1 MSAFSQMTHRVLRLL
16 YGDGEGRTRPSG
28 GEGGNH
34 ALVPQ
39 GSLDPLPE
47 LLGVR
52 VLRHS
57 WPVRVLASAL
67 TALLFL
73 TSSPPLLAITMG
85 QIKAGSTSGAGGGQ
99 GSAPNLVNAGAAS
112 AALTAALTKKS
123 QQQAADVVAAM
134 QKLQAQAAKSAKANP
149 ATVLPNGQTVNGD
162 TAVYNGLKAGWLEP
176 YVKGGGAG
184 IVNGTPVTTS
194 WSGASITPSQNA
206 ANAANPNYVNIQQS
220 SQNAYLYWNKF
231 NVGPKTT
238 VNFDQSKGGA
248 TVGNWIAF
256 NKVMSATDPSHIFG
270 NITAQGQVWI
280 LNQNGLLFHNGSTV
294 NTHTLVA
301 STLPINRNLA
311 GDALDG
317 VTGRG
322 IANNPDNQ
330 FLFSGLK
337 LPSGKNGPTPSFDPS
352 LGSVP
357 QSTTPGDVVVE
368 SGASIV
374 SPPNS
379 AGVGGLVALVGPNVR
394 NDGTISTVGGQSVL
408 AAGLQ
413 VALNPHASKD
423 PTLRGMDVVIGAVRD
438 ARLDDEDP
446 LVQAGAVVPLAGD
459 AGNAVNNGLI
469 SFDRGNA
476 TMAGK
481 SVIQGSLP
489 DDSLTPVNGG
499 HPIGAVLDSST
510 SVSLNGRI
518 DLVASYGTVINSAY
532 TTDGLNG
539 PAYYQGST
547 GLVELG
553 SGSVLRILPEWGSD
567 ATVIGNS
574 LALNSLVDIIGRN
587 IHLGNGSVLLAPG
600 AVESLDANSKPL
612 ALSESGN
619 SLVNGITLSA
629 GEWFPNG
636 NSPSMLLPTAGQIY
650 LDQGAVIDASGST
663 DVQVDSAQNF
673 LTLQLRGPEL
683 ADSPL
688 QRNSAIRGK
697 DITIDIRNTGSYNG
711 TYWVGT
717 PLGKAGGY
725 VGLIQKRVGQL
736 TEAGGSVSLSAGDAV
751 VMSPGSIVNVSG
763 GWTQYSGGSFATTK
777 LLAPDGRAVDI
788 SKAVPDQVYTGLL
801 KNAPSSYE
809 APYLQ
814 GASGGSL
821 SIAAPSVALEG
832 GLAGNTVTGFRQL
845 RATTSSGAPPAPSSF
860 RLSLEGVTVNSSLVL
875 PSSPYA
881 PSVLFAKASSPTD
894 LPSFALD
901 ELGNAVSLP
910 DAVKGRITLSE
921 GLFSDS
927 GFGKVSIL
935 NHDGS
940 ISIPHGVKLDAGV
953 GGSVTMEAGN
963 IEVGGNITAPG
974 GSISLMADL
983 VPYAL
988 SPLAVNP
995 GDPPILGFP
1004 DLTTGNLRLDSG
1016 ALLSTA
1022 GLLTSDLTTSTL
1034 APIMTG
1040 GGSIMLAGHDTF
1052 LDQGALVDVS
1062 GGALVSSSA
1071 KLTYGQAGS
1080 ISIQAGA
1087 DPQALGGNQ
1096 PQTVLADIHDGTLQ
1110 LGSTFR
1116 GYSGPG
1122 ITGGSLSLAAT
1133 AIRVGGA
1140 ALAGETAILP
1150 SFFNAGGF
1158 SSFNLAGIGVGLPG
1172 DEAYRPGLVI
1182 DQGTVI
1188 HPVVAS
1194 QILNQSRSSLVPFLS
1209 PAPLR
1214 AAAQLAFSSAGTVD
1228 DNLLFGSKVLARGD
1242 LVMEPG
1248 AVIRVDPQLT
1258 ATGSGV
1264 GGSVTLSGNT
1274 VTIAGSISVP
1284 GGGIRVA
1291 AAGDFP
1297 SNDQP
1302 PTYPQATLD
1311 LAPSAVLSTAGS
1323 VLTTI
1328 DPLGARSRFG
1338 AVLSGGSI
1346 SLKGNILAEGGLIDV
1361 SGASGVLDF
1370 LPAQLGLN
1378 QGGLVSSRI
1387 DSAGGSITLS
1397 GKKALYSD
1405 ATLTGRSGGP
1415 TAAGGTV
1422 SFSSG
1427 SAENPFTLMIVQ
1439 SGSVLPPTV
1448 DPSIPGSKVGVELTL
1463 PDVIASPSLNGGGEV
1478 SLDTFRRGGFD
1489 SVTLGGGSFFSGPI
1503 SLSVPGTITAA
1514 TAGTLSADNAVTL
1527 SAAHVILGQKFLAPI
1542 APGTSDQT
1550 LLGAPTAGAEGAD
1563 VPGSLTVAN
1572 ARLIDLGNLSLQGIR
1587 STSLSAPGGAIR
1599 GDGTLDVTGDLTL
1612 TAAEIYPA
1620 GSTSFKAVAYG
1631 YDPSTGAAL
1640 SSGGTPGQITVIRS
1654 GMPEAPL
1661 SAGGSLGLYADTLT
1675 IGGSLFAPMGSI
1687 TLGGSG
1693 GSTDFLSSLSLPA
1706 TTSLTL
1712 QAGSLISVSG
1722 NGMALPYGSSPDGQ
1736 KWLDPSGFDI
1746 TYRGVPGKS
1755 ISLSASQLTTEKGSS
1770 VDVGGGGA
1778 LEAPQWVYGLG
1789 GTINWTGSGTP
1800 YASQNSYRAGDLVF
1814 YGGSLWSAVQAS
1826 SGIAPSVGSHWTKL
1840 PNSYAIVP
1848 GYTAD
1853 YAPTGYSDGSIPFG
1867 QKVRLPGAGG
1877 LAAGDYTLLPA
1888 SYATLPGAYLISA
1901 SGTGSPGSPVT
1912 RPDGSILLSGI
1923 VFNGMDGAS
1932 GLSSLASSFI
1942 LSSPS
1947 VLAAKNEERIL
1958 QADTFF
1964 NSSVAS
1970 PKPAD
1975 GGRVQFIASS
1985 GMALAGSVSGSGSG
1999 KGVGARIDVSS
2010 PLSIVVNA
2018 DGTGDPAGALLL
2030 GAEQLS
2036 GWSFGSL
2043 LLGGS
2048 RGAVQSDGTTPVTVT
2063 SPSVTIQDGTK
2074 LAGNDI
2080 ILVGGSLISLGSGA
2094 SVTASGT
2101 SSAPDEVLT
2110 LGGDGLLLRV
2120 SSDST
2125 VTSRRTGVDS
2135 LATQLGFT
2143 DGNGNPSAPS
2153 LSLADGSFLSGK
2165 GVILDS
2171 SALATIS
2178 PTATLNAASL
2188 SLTAGQIAL
2197 LSSAD
2202 LTSVDLDASSANA
2215 LVLSSA
2221 QLNGFSSATSLAFT
2235 SYSSLDLYGSG
2246 VVGSPSLRS
2255 LTLHTGEIRG
2265 FDLSGGDALLSA
2277 RSILLDNPA
2286 VMVNPLGSDHPAV
2299 QATGPGAATAAA
2311 DGILRISAET
2321 LSLGVNGMTWDQFSA
2336 VSLEASSSV
2345 TGAASGTFS
2354 AGTGSLPSDL
2364 KISTPLVTTLG
2375 GVSTALSASGAL
2387 SLVSPSPGESSASAE
2402 NLQAGGALSLQGSS
2416 LSLDSSILLP
2426 GGSLTATALSG
2437 DLTIGNNDHARI
2449 SVAGVSGKQGTF
2461 LSDVRTS
2468 DAGSITLISSTG
2480 SVILGAGSS
2489 LDLSAAQT
2497 SSAGSLSVTASGGAF
2512 SVDSQALIN
2521 AKGGNS
2527 GGTGGS
2533 FTLDVGS
2540 LSSLSIIEPVLA
2552 MAGFSSSQSF
2562 RIRSGDV
2569 AVDAAVKSH
2578 SFTVT
2583 ADGGS
2588 IDVTGSINASGKTG
2602 GAIALQASGSVIL
2615 EDGSS
2620 LSVHGDTYDAAGKGG
2635 SIFLSAGTAINGV
2648 INPDAILDLR
2658 TGSTLDLGVSA
2669 LPDRIDQFGGTL
2681 HLRAPVKA
2689 DGTDIQIAGLN
2700 STLDPGMIYAE
2711 VAQGDTLSTI
2721 ASQFGL
2727 SVPMI
2732 ERLNGVTADGLSI
2745 GSTLTIPER
2754 THSISDTE
2762 SLAAIAQSFGVSPDS
2777 IDALL
2782 PSPVL
2787 GTTITIPATTYSVSQ
2802 ADTLDSVA
2810 KLFGTSTDALLE
2822 LNPGLD
2828 PSSALIDQ
2836 TASLAIPDRT
2846 HIVGAADSIS
2856 SIASRFNASEEDV
2869 NAVLPL
2875 LGDVLNFAAAQYK
2888 VGSQDSVVSVA
2899 SRYGMTTDQL
2909 RVQNGLASGSGLRI
2923 GSSLKGSVG
2932 VSSIAV
2938 EGYRLYDLTDGG
2950 GDISSVTAQVQGD
2963 AQAFF
2968 GAPGANSA
2976 TADQILARLGTALS
2990 VPSRTV
2996 MNLASG
3002 AEIINQGGDLTLS
3015 QDWDLSQF
3023 RTGANSAP
3031 GFLALRASG
3040 NIALNASLS
3049 DGFSSSDYTAT
3060 VLSHNTALPANF
3072 QSWSYAITAGADLSS
3087 ANTRAVSKGSPAD
3100 VTLGLPGLGYDPGN
3114 GANALTPQVIRGLYQ
3129 VIRTGTGDISI
3140 NASGDFQ
3147 LRNQFSS
3154 VYTAGTLVPDQNLG
3168 GTFDTPA
3175 ASMNGIETTSLG
3187 VAQQIK
3193 VDAEGNPVF
3202 LQDVNGSPLMD
3213 AVGNPLPV
3221 YQTYP
3226 AQFTMAGG
3234 NVSIEVGGN
3243 IAHKAVLTDG
3253 DGNTSVIDDSV
3264 RELPSNWLY
3273 RRGGLD
3279 PITGKFAA
3287 VANSAYQLDAN
3298 GNVLLDT
3305 DGVTPLITTTTE
3317 ITSTAWWVDFSNFF
3331 EGVGALGGGNIAMK
3345 AGGTISNVDAVIP
3358 TQARMAGKTTLSL
3371 SDDASLGS
3379 VASQSG
3385 LALTTL
3391 ASMNGITVGMIRPS
3405 EGATLSIPNGNADS
3419 YTVASGDTLQTVAD
3433 AFGVMPA
3440 DLAAANNLS
3449 LADYVVTQ
3457 GSMVS
3462 VPGSPSPQTLVETGG
3477 GDMTIRAGKNLDAGV
3492 YYVEKGRGQLR
3503 AGGSI
3508 ITNPS
3513 RDTFVPPSLAAVAGA
3528 PASTDRAALPT
3539 TLFLG
3544 KSSFDVAASGNVLL
3558 GPAANVFLMP
3568 EGLNN
3573 GLNYNSYFSTL
3584 DASSSVS
3591 VSSLGGSVTLRQYA
3605 ANAGYPV
3612 SPILLNWFQG
3622 DVSPILPSDNY
3633 KSSFYQPWLRLNTG
3647 SVNALASQTALQPAS
3662 LQAVSFGGDI
3672 LLQGSY
3678 TAAPSPSGNIV
3689 LDAAG
3694 SVIGLSTDGAGS
3706 PTIGT
3711 SGLYISSTINLSDA
3725 SPSSMPSPS
3734 APVSSFNG
3742 LPFQETGSYSGDAA
3756 SLQFQQQL
3764 HDASLLHKNDP
3775 NPMQIVA
3782 RSGDLTGITL
3792 FSPKRTQ
3799 IASGGFIED
3808 VGLYLQNLSSS
3819 DVSVVSAASGIIAY
3833 DDQTLYQRVAQAAG
3847 TGFSDQQLRQYK
3859 ARITGSGDIQIS
3871 GPGTLEVVSG
3881 GGIDLGNGPNNAD
3894 GTGVGITSIGNSRN
3908 PALSFDGADIVTMAG
3923 VNLPSSLDAASS
3935 LNFTGLIQKVQTLPE
3950 ASNYYQEL
3958 TKQVLQGGD
3967 DDLATALATAGSLS
3981 GILSSSISEDQ
3992 KARLSLVLFSLVLRD
4007 AGRNH
4012 NKVGSP
4018 GYGTYSAGESAI
4030 AEIFGSTPR
4039 AGDINLR
4046 TQSIRTQNGGSIVM
4060 VAPGGGVSLASI
4072 VPPTLSTLTPPG
4084 IVTQHGGAIDVY
4096 TRNDVSIGIGRIF
4109 TLRGG
4114 DIMMWSDKGNIA
4126 AGSSAKTVAT
4136 APPTRVLIDP
4146 TSGNVETDLAG
4157 LATGGGIGVLAT
4169 VKDAAVGNVDLIA
4182 PSGVIDAGDAG
4193 IRSSGNL
4200 NLAATKILNADNIAV
4215 AGVSVGAPAPA
4226 SAASA
4231 PPPAPAPASAPAGA
4245 SAAAAA
4251 NNSAA
4256 ADAAKNASSN
4266 ADSDQAPSIISIDV
4280 LGYGGGGDDDDDAK
4294 KAASSSS
4301 PPVQASL

>member
-1 MSAFSQMTHRVLRLL
+1 MTQESA
-16 YGDGEGRTRPSG
+16 
-28 GEGGNH
+28 
-34 ALVPQ
+34 
-39 GSLDPLPE
+39 DPLPDVHVVRK
-47 LLGVR
+47 VR
-52 VLRHS
+52 VVHHS
-57 WPVRVLASAL
+57 WPVRAVALVLA
-67 TALLFL
+67 TFLFL
-73 TSSPPLLAITMG
+73 NSSPPLLAITMG
-85 QIKAGSTSGAGGGQ
+85 QIKAGTTSGAGGQ

-112 AALTAALTKKS
+112 AALTEALTKKS

-162 TAVYNGLKAGWLEP
+162 TTVYNGLKAGWLEP
-176 YVKGGGAG
+176 YVKGGGSG

-194 WSGASITPSQNA
+194 WSGAAITPSQSP

-256 NKVMSATDPSHIFG
+256 NKVMSATDPSHVFG

-317 VTGRG
+317 VTGSG

-337 LPSGKNGPTPSFDPS
+337 IPSGKNGPTPSFDPS

-368 SGASIV
+368 TGATIV

-394 NDGTISTVGGQSVL
+394 NDGTISTAGGQTVL

-423 PTLRGMDVVIGAVRD
+423 PSLRGMDVVVGAVRD
-438 ARLDDEDP
+438 ARLDDPDP
-446 LVQAGAVVPLAGD
+446 LVQAGAVVPVAGE
-459 AGNAVNNGLI
+459 AGNAINDGLI
-469 SFDRGNA
+469 SFDQGNA

-481 SVIQGSLP
+481 SVVQGSLP
-489 DDSLTPVNGG
+489 DDSLSPVNGG
-499 HPIGAVLDSST
+499 HPIGAVLESST
-510 SVSLNGRI
+510 SVSLNGRV
-518 DLVASYGTVINSAY
+518 DLVASYGAVINSAY

-539 PAYYQGST
+539 PAYYQGTT

-567 ATVIGNS
+567 AMVIGNS
-574 LALNSLVDIIGRN
+574 LALNSLVDITGRN

-600 AVESLDANSKPL
+600 AVESLDANGKPL
-612 ALSESGN
+612 AVSESGT

-688 QRNSAIRGK
+688 QKNGPIRGK

-736 TEAGGSVSLSAGDAV
+736 TEAGGSVSLSAGDSV

-777 LLAPDGRAVDI
+777 LLTPDGRAVDI
-788 SKAVPDQVYTGLL
+788 SKATPDQVYTGIL
-801 KNAPSSYE
+801 KDAPSSYE
-809 APYLQ
+809 APYFQ

-845 RATTSSGAPPAPSSF
+845 RATSTSGAPPAPSSF
-860 RLSLEGVTVNSSLVL
+860 NLSLEGVKVNSSLVL

-881 PSVLFAKASSPTD
+881 PSVLFAKASASTA
-894 LPSFALD
+894 LQSFALD
-901 ELGNAVSLP
+901 ESGNAALLP
-910 DAVKGRITLSE
+910 DAVRGQINLSE

-927 GFGKVSIL
+927 GFGKVNIL

-940 ISIPHGVKLDAGV
+940 ISIPRGVKLDAGL
-953 GGSVTMEAGN
+953 GGSVTMEAAN
-963 IEVGGNITAPG
+963 VEVAGTITAPG

-983 VPYAL
+983 VPYDL
-988 SPLAVNP
+988 IPLAVNP

-1004 DLTTGNLRLDSG
+1004 DLNSGNMRVESS
-1016 ALLSTA
+1016 AFLSTA
-1022 GLLTSDLTTSTL
+1022 GLLTSDLGSSTL
-1034 APIMTG
+1034 APIMIG
-1040 GGSIMLAGHDTF
+1040 GGSIMLAGHDTY
-1052 LDQGALVDVS
+1052 LDQGALLDVS

-1080 ISIQAGA
+1080 LSIKAGA
-1087 DPQALGGNQ
+1087 DPQASGGNR

-1110 LGSTFR
+1110 LGSTLR

-1122 ITGGSLSLAAT
+1122 MNGGSLSLAAT
-1133 AIRVGGA
+1133 AFRIGGT
-1140 ALAGETAILP
+1140 ALSGETGILP
-1150 SFFNAGGF
+1150 SFFNTGGF
-1158 SSFNLAGIGVGLPG
+1158 SSFTLAGIGVGLPG
-1172 DEAYRPGLVI
+1172 DDSYRPGMVI

-1188 HPVVAS
+1188 HPVIAS
-1194 QILNQSRSSLVPFLS
+1194 QILDPSRSSLVPFLS
-1209 PAPLR
+1209 PSPLR
-1214 AAAQLAFSSAGTVD
+1214 SAAQLSLSSAGTVD

-1242 LVMEPG
+1242 LVMESG
-1248 AVIRVDPQLT
+1248 ALINVDPQLT
-1258 ATGSGV
+1258 ASGSGV
-1264 GGSVTLSGNT
+1264 GGSVSLSGNT
-1274 VTIAGSISVP
+1274 VTINGSITVP
-1284 GGGIRVA
+1284 GGAIKVA

-1302 PTYPQATLD
+1302 PNYPQATLD
-1311 LAPSAVLSTAGS
+1311 LAPSAVLSTAGI

-1338 AVLSGGSI
+1338 VVLPGGSI
-1346 SLKGNILAEGGLIDV
+1346 SLGGNILAEGGLLDV
-1361 SGASGVLDF
+1361 SGSSGVLDF
-1370 LPAQLGLN
+1370 LPSQLGLN

-1387 DSAGGSITLS
+1387 DSSGGSITLS

-1405 ATLTGRSGGP
+1405 ATLIGRSGGT

-1427 SAENPFTLMIVQ
+1427 SSENPFTLMIVQ
-1439 SGSVLPPTV
+1439 SGSVLPSTA
-1448 DPSIPGSKVGVELTL
+1448 DPSIPGSKVGIELTL
-1463 PDVIASPSLNGGGEV
+1463 PDAIASPSLNGGGEV
-1478 SLDTFRRGGFD
+1478 SLATILGGGFD
-1489 SVTLGGGSFFSGPI
+1489 SVTLGGGTFFSGPVT
-1503 SLSVPGTITAA
+1503 LSVPGTITAA

-1527 SAAHVILGQKFLAPI
+1527 SAAHVVLGQKFHAPT

-1550 LLGAPTAGAEGAD
+1550 LLGAPTAGAVAG
-1563 VPGSLTVAN
+1563 GSLTVAN

-1587 STSLSAPGGAIR
+1587 TTSLSAPGGAIR
-1599 GDGTLDVTGDLTL
+1599 GDGTLDVAGDLTM

-1631 YDPSTGAAL
+1631 YDPSTGVAL
-1640 SSGGTPGQITVIRS
+1640 SSGGTPGQIMVISS
-1654 GMPEAPL
+1654 GTPEAPL
-1661 SAGGSLGLYADTLT
+1661 SGGGSLGFYAESLT

-1687 TLGGSG
+1687 VLGGSG
-1693 GSTDFLSSLSLPA
+1693 GSTDFLSNLSLPS
-1706 TTSLTL
+1706 TTTLTL

-1755 ISLSASQLTTEKGSS
+1755 ITLSASQLTAEKGSS
-1770 VDVGGGGA
+1770 VDVSGGGT

-1826 SGIAPSVGSHWTKL
+1826 SGIAPSVGSYWTKL

-1848 GYTAD
+1848 GYAAD

-1877 LAAGDYTLLPA
+1877 LAAGDYTLLPV

-1932 GLSSLASSFI
+1932 GLSSIASSFT

-1947 VLAAKNEERIL
+1947 VLAAKNEERFL

-1975 GGRVQFIASS
+1975 GGRVQFVASS
-1985 GMALAGSVSGSGSG
+1985 GMALAGSVSGSGFG

-2010 PLSIVVNA
+2010 PLAIVINA
-2018 DGTGDPAGALLL
+2018 DGTGDSEGALLL

-2048 RGAVQSDGTTPVTVT
+2048 RGAVQADGTTPITVS

-2094 SVTASGT
+2094 SVTALGT

-2110 LGGDGLLLRV
+2110 LRGDGLLLRV

-2153 LSLADGSFLSGK
+2153 LSLANGSFLSGK

-2171 SALATIS
+2171 SALATVS

-2221 QLNGFSSATSLAFT
+2221 QLKGFSSATSLAFT

-2265 FDLSGGDALLSA
+2265 FDLSGGEALLSA
-2277 RSILLDNPA
+2277 RSTLLDNPS

-2299 QATGPGAATAAA
+2299 QPSGPGAVTEAA
-2311 DGILRISAET
+2311 DGTLRISTET
-2321 LSLGVNGMTWDQFSA
+2321 LSLGVNGMSWDQFSA

-2345 TGAASGTFS
+2345 TGTASGTFS

-2375 GVSTALSASGAL
+2375 GVTTALSASGAL
-2387 SLVSPSPGESSASAE
+2387 SLVSPSPGASSASAE

-2552 MAGFSSSQSF
+2552 TAGFSSSQSF

-2602 GAIALQASGSVIL
+2602 GAIALKASGSVIL

-2620 LSVHGDTYDAAGKGG
+2620 LSVRGDTYDAAGKGG
-2635 SIFLSAGTAINGV
+2635 SIFLSAGAAVNGV
-2648 INPDAILDLR
+2648 INPDALLDLR
-2658 TGSTLDLGVSA
+2658 TGSKLDLGVKA
-2669 LPDRIDQFGGTL
+2669 LPERIDQFGGTL
-2681 HLRAPVKA
+2681 HLRAPQLA
-2689 DGTDIQIAGLN
+2689 DGSDVQI
-2700 STLDPGMIYAE
+2700 SEIS
-2711 VAQGDTLSTI
+2711 STI
-2721 ASQFGL
+2721 TGAS
-2727 SVPMI
+2727 
-2732 ERLNGVTADGLSI
+2732 
-2745 GSTLTIPER
+2745 
-2754 THSISDTE
+2754 
-2762 SLAAIAQSFGVSPDS
+2762 
-2777 IDALL
+2777 
-2782 PSPVL
+2782 
-2787 GTTITIPATTYSVSQ
+2787 
-2802 ADTLDSVA
+2802 SVA
-2810 KLFGTSTDALLE
+2810 VEA
-2822 LNPGLD
+2822 
-2828 PSSALIDQ
+2828 
-2836 TASLAIPDRT
+2836 
-2846 HIVGAADSIS
+2846 
-2856 SIASRFNASEEDV
+2856 
-2869 NAVLPL
+2869 
-2875 LGDVLNFAAAQYK
+2875 YK
-2888 VGSQDSVVSVA
+2888 
-2899 SRYGMTTDQL
+2899 
-2909 RVQNGLASGSGLRI
+2909 
-2923 GSSLKGSVG
+2923 
-2932 VSSIAV
+2932 
-2938 EGYRLYDLTDGG
+2938 LYDLTPDGG
-2950 GDISSVTAQVQGD
+2950 GSAEISSVIPLVVSD
-2963 AQAFF
+2963 AQGFL
-2968 GAPGANSA
+2968 GAPGANSDVA
-2976 TADQILARLGTALS
+2976 AAILTRLTGDLDPS
-2990 VPSRTV
+2990 VKAV
-2996 MNLASG
+2996 LNLAPG
-3002 AEIINQGGDLTLS
+3002 VEIINQGGDLTLS

-3031 GFLALRASG
+3031 GFLTLRASG

-3060 VLSHNTALPANF
+3060 LLSHNSAMPANF
-3072 QSWSYAITAGADLSS
+3072 QSWSYAITAGSDLTS
-3087 ANTRAVSKGSPAD
+3087 ANTRAVSTGSSAN

-3147 LRNQFSS
+3147 LWNQFSS

-3187 VAQQIK
+3187 AAQQIK
-3193 VDAEGNPVF
+3193 LDADGNPVF
-3202 LQDVNGSPLMD
+3202 LQDANGNPIQD
-3213 AVGNPLPV
+3213 ATGNPLPV

-3234 NVSIEVGGN
+3234 NISIEVGGN
-3243 IAHKAVLTDG
+3243 IAHKTYQRDSTGAVVTDG
-3253 DGNTSVIDDSV
+3253 NGNPVIVDDSV

-3273 RRGGLD
+3273 RRGAVD
-3279 PITGKFAA
+3279 PITGKFGA
-3287 VANSAYQLDAN
+3287 VANTSYQLDAN

-3305 DGVTPLITTTTE
+3305 DGVTPLTSTTTE
-3317 ITSTAWWVDFSNFF
+3317 IISTAWWVDFSNFF

-3391 ASMNGITVGMIRPS
+3391 ASINGISVGMIRPT
-3405 EGATLSIPNGNADS
+3405 EGATLSVPNGNGDN
-3419 YTVASGDTLQTVAD
+3419 YTVSAGDTLQTVAD
-3433 AFGVMPA
+3433 AFGVTSA

-3449 LADYVVTQ
+3449 LADYVVMK
-3457 GSMVS
+3457 GSTVS
-3462 VPGSPSPQTLVETGG
+3462 VPVSPSSQTLVETGG

-3492 YYVEKGRGQLR
+3492 YYVERGQGHIR

-3513 RDTFVPPSLAAVAGA
+3513 RDTFMPPSLAAVAGA
-3528 PASTDRAALPT
+3528 PVSTDRAALPT

-3544 KSSFDVAASGNVLL
+3544 KSSFDVSASGNVLL

-3584 DASSSVS
+3584 DVSSSVS

-3612 SPILLNWFQG
+3612 SPILLNWYQG

-3633 KSSFYQPWLRLNTG
+3633 KSAFYQPWLRLNTG
-3647 SVNALASQTALQPAS
+3647 SVNTLASQTALQPAS

-3672 LLQGSY
+3672 ILQGSY

-3689 LDAAG
+3689 LDASG

-3764 HDASLLHKNDP
+3764 HDAGLLHKNDLIP
-3775 NPMQIVA
+3775 LQIVA

-3792 FSPKRTQ
+3792 FSPKRAQ
-3799 IASGGFIED
+3799 ISSGGFIED

-3819 DVSVVSAASGIIAY
+3819 DVSVVSAASGIIAF
-3833 DDQTLYQRVAQAAG
+3833 DDQTSYQRIAQAAG
-3847 TGFSDQQLRQYK
+3847 TGFSDQQLSQYK

-3908 PALSFDGADIVTMAG
+3908 PALSFDGADIITMAG
-3923 VNLPSSLDAASS
+3923 VNLPSSLDATASF
-3935 LNFTGLIQKVQTLPE
+3935 NFTGLIQKVQTLPE
-3950 ASNYYQEL
+3950 SSNYYQEL
-3958 TKQVLQGGD
+3958 SKQVLQGGD
-3967 DDLATALATAGSLS
+3967 DDLVTALATAGSLS
-3981 GILSSSISEDQ
+3981 GILSSPITDDQ

-4018 GYGTYSAGESAI
+4018 DYGTYSAGENAI
-4030 AEIFGSTPR
+4030 AEMFGSTPEG
-4039 AGDINLR
+4039 GDINLR
-4046 TQSIRTQNGGSIVM
+4046 TQSIRTQNGGSIFM

-4096 TRNDVSIGIGRIF
+4096 TRGDVSIGIGRIF

-4256 ADAAKNASSN
+4256 TDAAKNASSN
-4266 ADSDQAPSIISIDV
+4266 GDSDQAPSIISIDI

-4301 PPVQASL
+4301 ASVQASL

>member
-1 MSAFSQMTHRVLRLL
+1 MSAFSPMTHRVLRFL
-16 YGDGEGRTRPSG
+16 YGVGEERTHLYG

-39 GSLDPLPE
+39 GSVDPLPE

-52 VLRHS
+52 VVRHS
-57 WPVRVLASAL
+57 WPVRAVASVL

-85 QIKAGSTSGAGGGQ
+85 QIKAGSTSGSGGQ

-112 AALTAALTKKS
+112 AALTAALARQDIAKGN
-123 QQQAADVVAAM
+123 AVVSAM
-134 QKLQAQAAKSAKANP
+134 TKLQAQAAKAAKANP
-149 ATVLPNGQTVNGD
+149 ASVLPNGQTVNGD

-176 YVKGGGAG
+176 YVKGERAG
-184 IVNGTPVTTS
+184 IVNGTAVTTS

-206 ANAANPNYVNIQQS
+206 ANAANPNYVNIQQT

-231 NVGPKTT
+231 NVGPATT
-238 VNFDQSKGGA
+238 INFSQKGNNGDP
-248 TVGNWIAF
+248 GNWIAF

-337 LPSGKNGPTPSFDPS
+337 LSSGKNGPTPSFDPS

-357 QSTTPGDVVVE
+357 QSATPGDVVVE
-368 SGASIV
+368 TGASIV

-394 NDGTISTVGGQSVL
+394 NDGTISTAGGQTVL

-423 PTLRGMDVVIGAVRD
+423 PSLRGMDVVVGAVRD
-438 ARLDDEDP
+438 ARLDDPDP

-459 AGNAVNNGLI
+459 AGNAVNDGLI

-489 DDSLTPVNGG
+489 DDSLSPVNGG
-499 HPIGAVLDSST
+499 RSIGAVLDSST
-510 SVSLNGRI
+510 SVSLNGRV
-518 DLVASYGTVINSAY
+518 DLVASYGTMINSAY

-553 SGSVLRILPEWGSD
+553 SRSVLRILPEWGSD
-567 ATVIGNS
+567 DTVIGNS

-600 AVESLDANSKPL
+600 AVESLDANGKPL
-612 ALSESGN
+612 ALSESGS

-688 QRNSAIRGK
+688 QRNSPVRGK

-777 LLAPDGRAVDI
+777 LLTSDGRAVDI
-788 SKAVPDQVYTGLL
+788 SKATPDQVYTGIL

-809 APYLQ
+809 APSLQ

-821 SIAAPSVALEG
+821 SIAAPSVALKG
-832 GLAGNTVTGFRQL
+832 GIAGNTVTGFRQL
-845 RATTSSGAPPAPSSF
+845 RATATSGAPPAPSSF
-860 RLSLEGVTVNSSLVL
+860 NLSLEGVKVNSSLVL
-875 PSSPYA
+875 PTSPYA
-881 PSVLFAKASSPTD
+881 PSVLFAKASASTA
-894 LPSFALD
+894 LQSFALD
-901 ELGNAVSLP
+901 ESGNAAPLP
-910 DAVKGRITLSE
+910 DAVKGQITLSE

-927 GFGKVSIL
+927 GFGKVNIL

-940 ISIPHGVKLDAGV
+940 ISIPRGVKLDAGL
-953 GGSVTMEAGN
+953 GGSVTMEAAN
-963 IEVGGNITAPG
+963 VEVGGSITAPG

-983 VPYAL
+983 VPYDL
-988 SPLAVNP
+988 IPLAVNP
-995 GDPPILGFP
+995 GAPPILGFP
-1004 DLTTGNLRLDSG
+1004 ELTSGNLRVESS

-1022 GLLTSDLTTSTL
+1022 GLLTSDLGSSTL
-1034 APIMTG
+1034 APIMIG
-1040 GGSIMLAGHDTF
+1040 GGSIMLAGHDSF
-1052 LDQGALVDVS
+1052 LKQGALVDVS
-1062 GGALVSSSA
+1062 GGALVTASA
-1071 KLTYGQAGS
+1071 KLTYGQAGT
-1080 ISIQAGA
+1080 ISIKAGA
-1087 DPQALGGNQ
+1087 DPQASGGNR
-1096 PQTVLADIHDGTLQ
+1096 PQTVLADIHDGTLR
-1110 LGSTFR
+1110 LGSTLR

-1122 ITGGSLSLAAT
+1122 ISGGSLSLAAT
-1133 AIRVGGA
+1133 AIRVGGT
-1140 ALAGETAILP
+1140 ALTGETEILP
-1150 SFFNAGGF
+1150 SFFNTGGF
-1158 SSFNLAGIGVGLPG
+1158 SSFTLAGTGVGLPG
-1172 DEAYRPGLVI
+1172 DDAYRPGLVI
-1182 DQGTVI
+1182 DQGTLI
-1188 HPVVAS
+1188 HPVIAS
-1194 QILNQSRSSLVPFLS
+1194 QILNQSRSSLVPFLLPS
-1209 PAPLR
+1209 PLR
-1214 AAAQLAFSSAGTVD
+1214 PAAQLSFSSAGTVD
-1228 DNLLFGSKVLARGD
+1228 DNLLLGSKVLARGD
-1242 LVMEPG
+1242 LVLGSG
-1248 AVIRVDPQLT
+1248 ASIIVDPQLT
-1258 ATGSGV
+1258 ASGSGV
-1264 GGSVTLSGNT
+1264 GGSVSLFGNT
-1274 VTIAGSISVP
+1274 VTIDGSIFAP
-1284 GGGIRVA
+1284 AGGIKVA

-1302 PTYPQATLD
+1302 PNYPQATLD
-1311 LAPSAVLSTAGS
+1311 LAPSAVLSTAGI
-1323 VLTTI
+1323 VLTTV

-1338 AVLSGGSI
+1338 AVLPGGSI
-1346 SLKGNILAEGGLIDV
+1346 SLGGNILAEGGLLDV
-1361 SGASGVLDF
+1361 SGTSGLLDF

-1378 QGGLVSSRI
+1378 QSGFVSSRI

-1405 ATLTGRSGGP
+1405 ATLMGRSGGT

-1427 SAENPFTLMIVQ
+1427 SAENPLTLMIVQ
-1439 SGSVLPPTV
+1439 SGSVLPPAV
-1448 DPSIPGSKVGVELTL
+1448 DPSIPGSQVGVELTL
-1463 PDVIASPSLNGGGEV
+1463 PDAIAAPSLNGGGEV
-1478 SLDTFRRGGFD
+1478 SLATFRRGGFD
-1489 SVTLGGGSFFSGPI
+1489 SVKLSGGTFFSGPV

-1527 SAAHVILGQKFLAPI
+1527 SAAHVILGQKFGTPNP
-1542 APGTSDQT
+1542 PGTSDQT
-1550 LLGAPTAGAEGAD
+1550 LLGAPSAGADGAN
-1563 VPGSLTVAN
+1563 VPGSLTVEN

-1587 STSLSAPGGAIR
+1587 RTSLSAPGGAIR

-1631 YDPSTGAAL
+1631 YDPSTGEAL
-1640 SSGGTPGQITVIRS
+1640 SSGGTLGHITLIRS

-1661 SAGGSLGLYADTLT
+1661 SAGASLGLYADTLT

-1687 TLGGSG
+1687 TLGGTG
-1693 GSTDFLSSLSLPA
+1693 GSKDFLSNLSLPS
-1706 TTSLTL
+1706 TTTLTL

-1722 NGMALPYGSSPDGQ
+1722 NGMALPYGTSADGQ

-1755 ISLSASQLTTEKGSS
+1755 VNLSASQLTMEKGSS
-1770 VDVGGGGA
+1770 VDVSGGGT

-1789 GTINWTGSGTP
+1789 GTINWTGSGTS
-1800 YASQNSYRAGDLVF
+1800 YASQNSYRTGDLVL

-1826 SGIAPSVGSHWTKL
+1826 SGITPVIGPYWTKL

-1877 LAAGDYTLLPA
+1877 LAAGDYTLLPV

-1901 SGTGSPGSPVT
+1901 SGTGATGSPVPH
-1912 RPDGSILLSGI
+1912 PDGSILLSGI

-1942 LSSPS
+1942 LSSPY
-1947 VLAAKNEERIL
+1947 VLAGKNEERFL
-1958 QADTFF
+1958 QVDTFF

-1975 GGRVQFIASS
+1975 GGSVHFVASA
-1985 GMALAGSVSGSGSG
+1985 GMALAGSVSGSGLG

-2010 PLSIVVNA
+2010 PLAIVVNA
-2018 DGTGDPAGALLL
+2018 DGSGDPSGALLL
-2030 GAEQLS
+2030 GAKQLS

-2048 RGAVQSDGTTPVTVT
+2048 RGAVQSDGTTPITVS

-2074 LAGNDI
+2074 LVGNDI
-2080 ILVGGSLISLGSGA
+2080 ILVGGTLISLGSGA
-2094 SVTASGT
+2094 SLTAAGT
-2101 SSAPDEVLT
+2101 SAAPDESLT
-2110 LGGDGLLLRV
+2110 LAGDGLLLRV
-2120 SSDST
+2120 SSDSA
-2125 VTSRRTGVDS
+2125 VTSRRAGVDS

-2143 DGNGNPSAPS
+2143 DGNGNPGAPS
-2153 LSLADGSFLSGK
+2153 LSLADGSLLSGK

-2171 SALATIS
+2171 SALATVS
-2178 PTATLNAASL
+2178 PTTTLSAASL
-2188 SLTAGQIAL
+2188 LLTAGQIAL
-2197 LSSAD
+2197 LSSPT
-2202 LTSVDLDASSANA
+2202 LTAADLDASSANA

-2221 QLNGFSSATSLAFT
+2221 QLNGFSSATSLSFT
-2235 SYSSLDLYGSG
+2235 SYSSLDLYGAG
-2246 VVGSPSLRS
+2246 VVGSTSLRS
-2255 LTLHTGEIRG
+2255 LTLHAGEIRG
-2265 FDLSGGDALLSA
+2265 FDHSGDEALLSA

-2286 VMVNPLGSDHPAV
+2286 VMVNPLGSDHPSV
-2299 QATGPGAATAAA
+2299 QASGPGAVTAAA
-2311 DGILRISAET
+2311 DGTLRISADK
-2321 LSLGVNGMTWDQFSA
+2321 LSLGINGMSWDQFSA

-2345 TGAASGTFS
+2345 IGTASGTFS

-2375 GVSTALSASGAL
+2375 GVSTVLSTAGAF
-2387 SLVSPSPGESSASAE
+2387 SLVSPSSGAASGSVPD
-2402 NLQAGGALSLQGSS
+2402 LQAGGALSLLGSS
-2416 LSLDSSILLP
+2416 VSLDSSILLP

-2437 DLTIGNNDHARI
+2437 DLTVGNNDNARL

-2461 LSDVRTS
+2461 LSDVRSS
-2468 DAGSITLISSTG
+2468 DAGSITLVSSSG
-2480 SVILGAGSS
+2480 NVILGAGSA
-2489 LDLSAAQT
+2489 LVLSAIKS
-2497 SSAGSLSVTASGGAF
+2497 SSAGSLSVSAPGGAF
-2512 SVDSQALIN
+2512 SVDSEALIN

-2527 GGTGGS
+2527 GGIGGS

-2552 MAGFSSSQSF
+2552 TAGFSSSQSF

-2635 SIFLSAGTAINGV
+2635 SIFLSAGAAVNGV
-2648 INPDAILDLR
+2648 INPDALLDLR
-2658 TGSTLDLGVSA
+2658 TGSTLDLGVKA
-2669 LPDRIDQFGGTL
+2669 LPERIDQFGGTL
-2681 HLRAPVKA
+2681 HLRAPQLANGSDV
-2689 DGTDIQIAGLN
+2689 QI
-2700 STLDPGMIYAE
+2700 SEIS
-2711 VAQGDTLSTI
+2711 STI
-2721 ASQFGL
+2721 TGAS
-2727 SVPMI
+2727 
-2732 ERLNGVTADGLSI
+2732 
-2745 GSTLTIPER
+2745 
-2754 THSISDTE
+2754 
-2762 SLAAIAQSFGVSPDS
+2762 
-2777 IDALL
+2777 
-2782 PSPVL
+2782 
-2787 GTTITIPATTYSVSQ
+2787 
-2802 ADTLDSVA
+2802 SVA
-2810 KLFGTSTDALLE
+2810 VEA
-2822 LNPGLD
+2822 
-2828 PSSALIDQ
+2828 
-2836 TASLAIPDRT
+2836 
-2846 HIVGAADSIS
+2846 
-2856 SIASRFNASEEDV
+2856 
-2869 NAVLPL
+2869 
-2875 LGDVLNFAAAQYK
+2875 YK
-2888 VGSQDSVVSVA
+2888 
-2899 SRYGMTTDQL
+2899 
-2909 RVQNGLASGSGLRI
+2909 
-2923 GSSLKGSVG
+2923 
-2932 VSSIAV
+2932 
-2938 EGYRLYDLTDGG
+2938 LYDLTPDGG
-2950 GDISSVTAQVQGD
+2950 GSAEISSVIPLVVSD
-2963 AQAFF
+2963 AQGFL
-2968 GAPGANSA
+2968 GTPGANSDVAA
-2976 TADQILARLGTALS
+2976 TILTRLTGDLDPS
-2990 VPSRTV
+2990 VAAV
-2996 MNLASG
+2996 LNLAPG
-3002 AEIINQGGDLTLS
+3002 VEIINQGGDLTLS

-3031 GFLALRASG
+3031 GFLTLRASG

-3060 VLSHNTALPANF
+3060 LLSHNTALPANF
-3072 QSWSYAITAGADLSS
+3072 QSWSYAITAGTDLSS
-3087 ANTRAVSKGSPAD
+3087 ANTSAVSTGSAAN

-3129 VIRTGTGDISI
+3129 VIRTGTGDIAI

-3147 LRNQFSS
+3147 LWNQFSS

-3187 VAQQIK
+3187 AAQQIK
-3193 VDAEGNPVF
+3193 VDADGNPVP
-3202 LQDVNGSPLMD
+3202 LSDVNGSPLMD
-3213 AVGNPLPV
+3213 ANGNPLPI
-3221 YQTYP
+3221 YQTYQ
-3226 AQFTMAGG
+3226 AQFSMAGG
-3234 NVSIEVGGN
+3234 NISIEVGGN
-3243 IAHKAVLTDG
+3243 IAHKTYQKDSTGAVVTHG
-3253 DGNTSVIDDSV
+3253 DGNPVVVDDSV

-3273 RRGGLD
+3273 RRGAVD
-3279 PITGKFAA
+3279 PITGKFVA
-3287 VANSAYQLDAN
+3287 VANTTYQLDAN
-3298 GNVLLDT
+3298 GNMLLDT
-3305 DGVTPLITTTTE
+3305 DGVTPLTTTRTE

-3331 EGVGALGGGNIAMK
+3331 EGVGALGGGNITMK
-3345 AGGTISNVDAVIP
+3345 AGGIICNVDSVIP

-3371 SDDASLGS
+3371 GNDSSLGV

-3385 LALTTL
+3385 VPLSTL
-3391 ASMNGITVGMIRPS
+3391 ASMNGITIGMIRPS
-3405 EGATLSIPNGNADS
+3405 EGATLSIPDGNGDS

-3433 AFGVMPA
+3433 AFGVIPA

-3449 LADYVVTQ
+3449 VADYVVTQ
-3457 GSMVS
+3457 GSTVS
-3462 VPGSPSPQTLVETGG
+3462 VPVSPSSQTLVETGG

-3492 YYVEKGRGQLR
+3492 YYVERGQGRLR

-3513 RDTFVPPSLAAVAGA
+3513 RDTFMTPSLAAIAGA
-3528 PASTDRAALPT
+3528 PISTDRAALPT

-3573 GLNYNSYFSTL
+3573 GLNYNSFFSTL

-3591 VSSLGGSVTLRQYA
+3591 VASLGGSVTLRQYA

-3612 SPILLNWFQG
+3612 SPILLNWYQG

-3647 SVNALASQTALQPAS
+3647 SVNALVSQTALQPAS
-3662 LQAVSFGGDI
+3662 LQAVCFGGDI

-3678 TAAPSPSGNIV
+3678 TAATSPSGNIV

-3706 PTIGT
+3706 PSIGT

-3764 HDASLLHKNDP
+3764 HDAGLLHKNDP
-3775 NPMQIVA
+3775 NPLQIVA

-3792 FSPKRTQ
+3792 FSPKRAQ
-3799 IASGGFIED
+3799 ISSGGFIED
-3808 VGLYLQNLSSS
+3808 VGLYLQNLSPS
-3819 DVSVVSAASGIIAY
+3819 DVSVISAVSGIIAY
-3833 DDQTLYQRVAQAAG
+3833 NDQTLYQRVAQAAG
-3847 TGFSDQQLRQYK
+3847 TGFSDQQLSQYK

-3894 GTGVGITSIGNSRN
+3894 GTGVGITSIGNARN
-3908 PALSFDGADIVTMAG
+3908 PALSFNGADIITMAG

-3950 ASNYYQEL
+3950 ASNYYKEL
-3958 TKQVLQGGD
+3958 SKQVLQGGD
-3967 DDLATALATAGSLS
+3967 DDLATALASAGSLS
-3981 GILSSSISEDQ
+3981 GILSSLITDDQ

-4007 AGRNH
+4007 AGRDH

-4018 GYGTYSAGESAI
+4018 GYGTYSAGENAI
-4030 AEIFGSTPR
+4030 AEMFGSTPR

-4046 TQSIRTQNGGSIVM
+4046 TQSIRTQNGGSIFM
-4060 VAPGGGVSLASI
+4060 IAPEGGVSLASI

-4136 APPTRVLIDP
+4136 APPTRVLVNP
-4146 TSGNVETDLAG
+4146 TSGNVETDLSG

-4169 VKDAAVGNVDLIA
+4169 VKDAAVGTVDLVA

-4193 IRSSGNL
+4193 IRSSGTL
-4200 NLAATKILNADNIAV
+4200 NLAATKILNADNIA
-4215 AGVSVGAPAPA
+4215 ASGAIVGAPPAAAPA
-4226 SAASA
+4226 AA
-4231 PPPAPAPASAPAGA
+4231 PPPAAPPVSAPAGA

-4251 NNSAA
+4251 ANSAA
-4256 ADAAKNASSN
+4256 DKTADKSN
-4266 ADSDQAPSIISIDV
+4266 SGNQDDATPSVFSIDIM
-4280 LGYGGGGDDDDDAK
+4280 GYGGGDGGSDDDDEHR
-4294 KAASSSS
+4294 KAADIS
-4301 PPVQASL
+4301 PAPVQASL